1 MAVVNLAADYGWG
14 PYPLLL
20 IFLITV
26 SITTVG
32 FFAIVATSRIRKKQS
47 FASKTKHHPETYWAI
62 GVAAILVWLW
72 IISYPWM
79 PPVAFS
85 VLHPGKEH
93 IQVVDVTA
101 GQWFWLMN
109 NEAGGSLKAGKSP
122 VVTLI
127 AGQPVKFTAHSID
140 VNHGFG
146 VFAGQSDGSTLLF
159 QMQVIPGFDNI
170 FYYTFKHPGIYMI
183 RCLEYCGYAH
193 PYMTSAIKVV
203 SPGTSTVIST

>member
-14 PYPLLL
+14 PYSLSL

-32 FFAIVATSRIRKKQS
+32 LLAVVATSRIRKKQS

-62 GVAAILVWLW
+62 GVAVILVWLW

-109 NEAGGSLKAGKSP
+109 NEA
-122 VVTLI
+122 
-127 AGQPVKFTAHSID
+127 
-140 VNHGFG
+140 
-146 VFAGQSDGSTLLF
+146 DGS
-159 QMQVIPGFDNI
+159 
-170 FYYTFKHPGIYMI
+170 
-183 RCLEYCGYAH
+183 
-193 PYMTSAIKVV
+193 
-203 SPGTSTVIST
+203 